1 MRLGDLSRYRIS
13 EKIIDVWRKRQ
24 GEQLLP
30 IQSRAIRNGLL
41 DLATDRI
48 RPNMIVSAP
57 TSSGKSFCAELA
69 AVKALSRRQRAV
81 MLFPLKSLA
90 EEKYRLF
97 EKTYGP
103 LGVKCLIATGDHP
116 ENDRRL
122 ADGDY
127 HIALII
133 HEKFD
138 LALTNRLD
146 LLKNIGLIV
155 VDEIQMISESGRGA
169 ILERLLTKVLA
180 SEYQPEIVALSA
192 VLAERTVEPLA
203 DWLGAVLV
211 EETQRPCELIRG
223 VATGGTLTYRSYNDS
238 LDGSEPFAQSDPFDP
253 DGPALGVLASQI
265 KADGGRTLIFVKSRS
280 DAINLALKLA
290 GSLGYAP
297 AENALQKLERE
308 EPSFLLRS
316 LMQVLSH
323 GVAFHSSD
331 LSSAQREA
339 VEQAF
344 IEGEVSVLCS
354 TTTLALGVNLP
365 ADTVYLETVKYA
377 SGVYAGRPEL
387 VPISRAEFD
396 NMTGRAGRLGHNR
409 ERPGR
414 AIVMAESEFD
424 SEILWDSYI
433 APGLRKPIE
442 SAFDSLPIEDWTLHM
457 VVAGLA
463 GDRDGLSKLR
473 NQTLKARLDRSEH
486 GGDDDYPE
494 LNTALA
500 TLQVGELITI
510 KNTSQL
516 APTPVGAATACS
528 GLAVV
533 EALHYL
539 RRLNGRG
546 YPETVFGW
554 TCLAL
559 SSPIWAPSP
568 GMLSWYE
575 QANNL
580 PVKMLYR
587 RFDHSV
593 EEAIGLLPENYRCQP
608 LGYRSATALKTA
620 LLLDEWCRL
629 VPVQKLEER
638 FRLHLGQIQ
647 SLGGT
652 AAHLV
657 AALASLIRASDRESA
672 QPPLLSQHAFSLR
685 FGLPPSFVSMHRHL
699 SGVLQR
705 SDFLTIHQHGI
716 ESLEEI
722 ASMSQKSLDELF
734 NDNGKSNT
742 VCEICNNLK
751 EEVDMQSATIQ
762 VSAPAGPQ
770 PQLVEIDGACEADR
784 YLVKINGFPVRL
796 TGKSF
801 KYLTK
806 LAWSRVNDGSGWVYK
821 EDIEVGFNQARYL
834 YRMKNEIAA
843 SFKSDWPIIEN
854 NRLGYYRLH
863 IAPDKIKLNIDAL
876 KDHPDYELRRL
887 FEAAGGTDRVN

>member
-1 MRLGDLSRYRIS
+1 MRLGDLSGYRIS
-13 EKIIDVWRKRQ
+13 EKIINVWRKRQ

-30 IQSRAIRNGLL
+30 IQSRAVRQGLL
-41 DLATDRI
+41 SPPAERG

-69 AVKALSRRQRAV
+69 AVKAMNRRRRVV

-90 EEKYRLF
+90 EEKYRLL

-103 LGVKCLIATGDHP
+103 LGVKCLIATGDYP

-146 LLKNIGLIV
+146 ILKNIGLIV
-155 VDEIQMISESGRGA
+155 VDEIQMISEPGRGA

-180 SEYQPEIVALSA
+180 SEYRPEIVALSA

-203 DWLGAVLV
+203 EWLDAMLV

-223 VATGGTLTYRSYNDS
+223 VAAGGTLTYRSYNDS
-238 LDGSEPFAQSDPFDP
+238 LDGHEPFAQADPLDP
-253 DGPALGVLASQI
+253 DSPVLGALVAQI
-265 KADGGRTLIFVKSRS
+265 KADRGRTLVFVKSRS
-280 DAINLALKLA
+280 ETLNLALKLA

-297 AENALQKLERE
+297 AEKALKRLEKE

-316 LMQVLSH
+316 LSQALSH

-331 LSSAQREA
+331 LSSTQREI

-344 IEGEVSVLCS
+344 ADGEVSVLCS

-365 ADTVYLETVKYA
+365 ADTVYLETVKY
-377 SGVYAGRPEL
+377 STGVYDSQPEL

-396 NMTGRAGRLGHNR
+396 NMTGRAGRLGHER

-424 SEILWDSYI
+424 SDILWDSYI
-433 APGLRKPIE
+433 APGLRRPIE
-442 SAFDSLPIEDWTLHM
+442 SAFDSQAIEDWALSM
-457 VVAGLA
+457 IVAGLA
-463 GDRDGLSKLR
+463 FDHASLHKLR
-473 NQTLKARLDRSEH
+473 SRTFEARLDRTEC
-486 GGDDDYPE
+486 GGDVGYPR
-494 LNTALA
+494 LDAALDVLRA
-500 TLQVGELITI
+500 GELISSDDAH
-510 KNTSQL
+510 KLSPTSL
-516 APTPVGAATACS
+516 GAATAGS
-528 GLAVV
+528 GLAVA
-533 EALHYL
+533 ETLHYR

-559 SSPIWAPSP
+559 SSPNWAPSA

-593 EEAIGLLPENYRCQP
+593 EEAVGLLPENHRSQP
-608 LGYRSATALKTA
+608 LDYRSAAALKAA

-647 SLGGT
+647 SLGST

-657 AALASLIRASDRESA
+657 AALAGLIRAGDQESDRPS
-672 QPPLLSQHAFSLR
+672 LLKQQAFSLR
-685 FGLPPSFVSMHRHL
+685 FGLPPSFEPMHGHL
-699 SGVLQR
+699 SGTLQR
-705 SDFLTIHQHGI
+705 SDFLAIYRQGV
-716 ESLEEI
+716 ESFEEV
-722 ASMSQKSLDELF
+722 SVMSCEALDGLLSDTDKS
-734 NDNGKSNT
+734 KT
-742 VCEICNNLK
+742 VYDICNNFK
-751 EEVDMQSATIQ
+751 EEVDMQSATTQ
-762 VSAPAGPQ
+762 VSAPAGHQ
-770 PQLVEIDGACEADR
+770 PQLVEIDGAFEADR
-784 YLVKINGFPVRL
+784 YLVRINGFPVRL

-806 LAWSRVNDGSGWVYK
+806 LAWSRLNGDSGWLYK

-843 SFKSDWPIIEN
+843 GFKSDWSIIEN

-863 IAPDKIKLNIDAL
+863 LTPDKIKLNLDGL
-876 KDHPDYELRRL
+876 KDHPDYELRHL
-887 FEAAGGTDRVN
+887 VEVGGDSDRVS